1 MSSSCKYNFMFEQLT
16 DGNPDDL
23 LGLIAYGLYKKD
35 KFQFIQERKISHQ
48 NNDPS
53 EDDLTAFYKAKI
65 AEIGRYRQVATERL
79 SELLDKLSLSN
90 LEAYKKI
97 QKQILYELE
106 QERNSSRKFN
116 FIFGTLT
123 DNDPDNLLGLIA
135 YSIYK
140 NDKIRFIEE
149 WKKDHPDKKDEGPS
163 DEAINGFHK
172 ESARHIDHYKE
183 LAKVKLSNLMDD
195 LLSEHI
201 EEYKQAAKDGKKEAL
216 AELVKTHETGMAKI
230 AADCKAEVSTL
241 QSPWWKSLLAW
252 LGSGIVGNI
261 GFCLLLF
268 ILWITCKAWI
278 IDMVGSIYRAV
289 KDI

>member
-1 MSSSCKYNFMFEQLT
+1 MSFSCKYDFMFEQLT

-35 KFQFIQERKISHQ
+35 KFQFIQEWKSSHQ
-48 NNDPS
+48 NTIPTT
-53 EDDLTAFYKAKI
+53 DDLTAFHNTKV
-65 AEIGRYRQVATERL
+65 AEIGRYRQLATERL

-90 LEAYKKI
+90 IEAYKKI

-140 NDKIRFIEE
+140 NDKIKFIEE
-149 WKKDHPDKKDEGPS
+149 WKKENPDKKDEGPS

-183 LAKVKLSNLMDD
+183 LAKVKLSNLMED

-216 AELVKTHETGMAKI
+216 AELVKTHEAGMVKI
-230 AADCKAEVSTL
+230 ATECKKEISTL
-241 QSPWWKSLLAW
+241 QFPWWQSGLAW

-268 ILWITCKAWI
+268 ILWITCKAWV
-278 IDMVGSIYRAV
+278 IDVVGSIYRAV
-289 KDI
+289 TDM

>member
-1 MSSSCKYNFMFEQLT
+1 MSSSYNHDFMFEELT

-35 KFQFIQERKISHQ
+35 KFQFIQEWKSSHQ
-48 NNDPS
+48 NNSPS
-53 EDDLTAFYKAKI
+53 EDDLTAFHNTKI
-65 AEIGRYRQVATERL
+65 AEIRRYRQIATERL

-241 QSPWWKSLLAW
+241 QSPWWKSVLAW
-252 LGSGIVGNI
+252 LGSGIIGNI

>member
-1 MSSSCKYNFMFEQLT
+1 MTSACFSRGHTGFSRNATLVAT
-16 DGNPDDL
+16 VNPPAL
-23 LGLIAYGLYKKD
+23 AGGV
-35 KFQFIQERKISHQ
+35 FNQEWKISHQ

-216 AELVKTHETGMAKI
+216 AELVKTHETGMVKI